1 MELSMFDDIS
11 LFIAVVE
18 AGSLKSASESLKI
31 PSSTVSRRIK
41 ALEVEFGCKLLN
53 RSSHNFEM
61 TREGHKLFDNAY
73 FHVNS
78 VDSIINEI
86 QNDISGDKGHIKVL
100 APTNLVASCLQ
111 RYMSCYLHQNPAIDL
126 ELELSNILTEFYS
139 SNADFAI
146 RVGKQKDSDLTSI
159 KLGKI
164 ETMLVASPLYIES
177 QGMLEQ
183 LQDLEDADII
193 FSNPLTA
200 SWALFEC
207 ANTNNRIVF
216 KPRKRRIVVND
227 IQIAK
232 QFSMSGL
239 GITLLPSTEIKDE
252 LKNQQLVRVLPN
264 WQGANRDVYA
274 VWYRRQLLSS
284 RASKLIDY
292 LKQNV
297 DF

>member
-1 MELSMFDDIS
+1 MFDDIS

-61 TREGHKLFDNAY
+61 TREGHKLFDSAY

-126 ELELSNILTEFYS
+126 ELELSNTLTEFYS

-227 IQIAK
+227 LQIAK

-252 LKNQQLVRVLPN
+252 LKSQQLVRVLPN

>member
-1 MELSMFDDIS
+1 MFDDIS

-18 AGSLKSASESLKI
+18 AGSLKSASENLKI
-31 PSSTVSRRIK
+31 PASTVSRRIK

-126 ELELSNILTEFYS
+126 ELELSNTLTEFYS

-146 RVGKQKDSDLTSI
+146 RVGKQKDSDLTSL
-159 KLGKI
+159 KLGRI

-177 QGMLEQ
+177 QGMLAQ
-183 LQDLEDADII
+183 PQDLEDADII
-193 FSNPLTA
+193 ISNLLTA

-207 ANTNNRIVF
+207 ANTNNRVVF
-216 KPRKRRIVVND
+216 NPSKRRMLVND
-227 IQIAK
+227 LQVAK

-239 GITLLPSTEIKDE
+239 GITLLPSTEIKAE
-252 LKNQQLVRVLPN
+252 LENQQLVRVLPN

-292 LKQNV
+292 LKQNI

>member
-1 MELSMFDDIS
+1 MFDDIS

-61 TREGHKLFDNAY
+61 TREGHKLFDSAY

-126 ELELSNILTEFYS
+126 ELELSNTLTEFYS

-227 IQIAK
+227 LQIAK

-239 GITLLPSTEIKDE
+239 GITLLPSTEIKEE

>member
-1 MELSMFDDIS
+1 MFDDIS

-18 AGSLKSASESLKI
+18 AGSLKSASENLKI
-31 PSSTVSRRIK
+31 PASTVSRRIK

-78 VDSIINEI
+78 VNSIINEI

-126 ELELSNILTEFYS
+126 ELELSNTLTEFYS

-146 RVGKQKDSDLTSI
+146 RVGKQKDSDLTSL
-159 KLGKI
+159 KLGRI

-177 QGMLEQ
+177 QGMLAQ
-183 LQDLEDADII
+183 PQDLEDADII
-193 FSNPLTA
+193 ISNLLTA

-207 ANTNNRIVF
+207 ANTNNRVVF
-216 KPRKRRIVVND
+216 KPSKRRMLVND
-227 IQIAK
+227 LQVAK

-239 GITLLPSTEIKDE
+239 GITLLPSTEIKAE
-252 LKNQQLVRVLPN
+252 LENQQLVRVLPN